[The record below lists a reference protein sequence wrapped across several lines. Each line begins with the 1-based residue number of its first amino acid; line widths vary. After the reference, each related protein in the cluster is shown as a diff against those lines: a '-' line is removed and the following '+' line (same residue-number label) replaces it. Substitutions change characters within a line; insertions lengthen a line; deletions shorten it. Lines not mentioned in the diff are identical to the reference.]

1 MPVPD
6 DPLLEPGP
14 AGLLAGP
21 GAPGLLLRPGARL
34 LHIGPHKTGT
44 TAIQGAFDLARARL
58 AAHGVVY
65 GGAGRQPLLA
75 ALAVTGQPALL
86 GGLQPDIAY
95 WKKLVRDVRAA
106 AGLRAVVSS
115 EFFAGADDAA
125 ASRIIEDLGGPQVHV
140 VVTLRPLAR
149 ILPSQWQQ
157 YLQNGYCMPYL
168 EWLDGILSWQPKT
181 PTPGFWRRHRH
192 DELVTRWASAA
203 RTQNLTVIVVDDSDR
218 LMLLRTFESLLGLPN
233 GFLILEDRVT
243 NRSLTL
249 AEAEVVRLLNKE
261 FKRQKWPDSSYA
273 RFMRYGAIEQM
284 KAARQPSPGEPRIV
298 TPAWA
303 LERAAEIG
311 AQMARNI
318 GALGVRVVG
327 DLSALGSPSA
337 GPSAG
342 PSAAPAETR
351 AASRPAARLIP
362 LEAAAQAVLG
372 ALIACG
378 VAGQT
383 ADAQQQRAMP
393 DRLVR
398 EVNAVSLAAVLV
410 KRGRERARR
419 TLSLRTPG

>member
-1 MPVPD
+1 MVPD
-6 DPLLEPGP
+6 DLLLEPGRP
-14 AGLLAGP
+14 DLPAGP
-21 GAPGLLLRPGARL
+21 GARGLLLKPGGRL

-65 GGAGRQPLLA
+65 AGAERQPLLA

-86 GGLQPDIAY
+86 GGLQPDIAD
-95 WKKLVRDVRAA
+95 WKKLARDVRG
-106 AGLRAVVSS
+106 AGAQRAVVSS
-115 EFFAGADDAA
+115 EFLAGADDAA
-125 ASRIIEDLGGPQVHV
+125 ASRIIEDLGGEQVHV

-168 EWLDGILSWQPKT
+168 EWLGGILSKLPDT

-192 DELVTRWASAA
+192 DELVSRWATAA
-203 RTQNLTVIVVDDSDR
+203 GTGNLTVIVVDDSDR

-233 GFLILEDRVT
+233 GFLVLEDGVT

-261 FKRQKWPDSSYA
+261 FRRQKWPDRSYA

-284 KAARQPSPGEPRIV
+284 KAGRQPSPGEARIV

-311 AQMARNI
+311 AEMARNI
-318 GALGVRVVG
+318 RALGVRVVG
-327 DLSALGSPSA
+327 DLSALGRMPA
-337 GPSAG
+337 GSL
-342 PSAAPAETR
+342 ETEAR
-351 AASRPAARLIP
+351 TGPAARLIP

-372 ALIACG
+372 TLIACG
-378 VAGQT
+378 VAGLT
-383 ADAQQQRAMP
+383 ADAQQQRALA
-393 DRLVR
+393 DRLVC
-398 EVNAVSLAAVLV
+398 EVTAASLAAVLV

-419 TLSLRTPG
+419 TLSLRAPG